1 MDSLSCIFY
10 QRLIN
15 KTHEYM
21 KNAMLPVHTAIVVDD
36 DRDVNLVLSATLKLK
51 KFDVHKVYDA
61 DECLNKLNKLEQ
73 KVDAVCINGKIAAD
87 RAAMLIVKIKR
98 IKSDIKICVVAEDE
112 SDKTR
117 VLDYGADEFMTK
129 PIGIETI
136 VYKMMMLLTTKY
148 SKAER

>member
-1 MDSLSCIFY
+1 
-10 QRLIN
+10 
-15 KTHEYM
+15 
-21 KNAMLPVHTAIVVDD
+21 MLPIHTAIVVDD

-61 DECLNKLNKLEQ
+61 EECLNKLNKLEG
-73 KVDAVCINGKIAAD
+73 KVDVIFVNGKIAAD

-98 IKSDIKICVVAEDE
+98 INSHIKICVVAEDE

-117 VLDYGADEFMTK
+117 ILDYGADEFMTK
-129 PIGIETI
+129 PIGIETV
-136 VYKMMMLLTTKY
+136 VYKMMMLLTPKY

>member
-1 MDSLSCIFY
+1 
-10 QRLIN
+10 
-15 KTHEYM
+15 
-21 KNAMLPVHTAIVVDD
+21 MLPIHTAIVVDD

-61 DECLNKLNKLEQ
+61 EECLNKLNELQ
-73 KVDAVCINGKIAAD
+73 AKVDVIFVNGKIAAD

-98 IKSDIKICVVAEDE
+98 INSDIKICVVAEDE

-129 PIGIETI
+129 PIGIETV